1 MMGLDF
7 TTFKNTIN
15 GKQVE
20 AKTTRHGINPAT
32 KKPMPEVPV
41 ATQQDLDDAVRAAR
55 QAFKTWKDTT
65 YEERAKKLNDFANA
79 FMGEKEGFAKLLTQ
93 EQGKPIPAAQ
103 GEVDAGW
110 YWLTEI
116 AKMEL
121 KDEKVEDTPERE
133 VFVRYTPLG
142 VCGAIVP
149 WNFPIHLALGKIAPA
164 VISGNTIIIKPS
176 PFTPYCA
183 LKIVELA
190 QQFFPPGVIQV
201 LSGDDN
207 LGPWM
212 TSHADVSR
220 STAQIRTFH

>member
-1 MMGLDF
+1 MGLDF

-20 AKTTRHGINPAT
+20 SKTTRHGINPAT
-32 KKPMPEVPV
+32 KKENPAVPV
-41 ATQQDLDDAVRAAR
+41 ATQQDLDNAVKAAR

-93 EQGKPIPAAQ
+93 EQGKPLPAAE
-103 GEVDAGW
+103 GEVMAGW

-121 KDEKVEDTPERE
+121 KDETVEDTDEKKIIT
-133 VFVRYTPLG
+133 RYTPLG

-164 VISGNTIIIKPS
+164 VISGNCIIVKPS
-176 PFTPYCA
+176 PFTPYCG

-212 TSHADVSR
+212 TSHTDVCKLYNHLPTR
-220 STAQIRTFH
+220 D